1 MSDNR
6 FRPQIFVELGK
17 GIHYL
22 FSFCMNYHIIFIIKF
37 LCLLAC
43 SDQIVVNLKF
53 LSPLLI
59 QQYLFLTHHLR
70 FNCFRKS
77 HAMIVHTPKSNFLP
91 IRWIVDA
98 ILSFQRGNII
108 LEDRGSIFWPSTIP
122 TGKNNLNEA
131 MIFRKRLE
139 QSTLSRICMPHKS
152 HILGCLRIV
161 QKFWNL
167 NNWNE
172 YPFGLWYWNLSF
184 L

>member
-59 QQYLFLTHHLR
+59 EQYLFLTHHLR

-122 TGKNNLNEA
+122 TERITLV
-131 MIFRKRLE
+131 RLWF
-139 QSTLSRICMPHKS
+139 LKKDWSRAPLVEFACHTNPTFS
-152 HILGCLRIV
+152 GVLG
-161 QKFWNL
+161 
-167 NNWNE
+167 
-172 YPFGLWYWNLSF
+172 
-184 L
+184 